1 MFLWIKNQ
9 IQIKIESTYIE
20 CNYNCLLSIF
30 DDTSRRIRRWIA
42 RRRRRLVRRR
52 RKDVRPVRDVSLT
65 ETAGGWTAAAT
76 SSRSSILPADVFGR
90 TDVVHIF
97 AVSDGKRIS
106 AWTGCRFVRQKIL
119 LWWIGLWQ
127 RHKCVAILSRKKM
140 FLKVFWWQKERK
152 CINVLCDSLRRWIT

>member
-42 RRRRRLVRRR
+42 RRRRRLVRGR

-90 TDVVHIF
+90 TDVIHIL

-140 FLKVFWWQKERK
+140 FLKVFFVVAEREK
-152 CINVLCDSLRRWIT
+152 MY